1 MAGDA
6 RTRILEAAK
15 ALAESHDSVQGV
27 TISLE
32 SVAHQ
37 AGLTKPGLMY
47 HFPSKQA
54 LMVGVVDHAAEHWAH
69 MLAGQAGKPVGE
81 LSSFER
87 HRAYV
92 AVATTAEVS
101 RADYWIFSDALYH
114 PTLAEAWSGHL
125 GPWFDTV
132 GLDAQAVSLLTAA
145 RFCADGAWMSEA
157 TGVFRSTDLAAVR
170 EHALGLIDMAE
181 RLTAGNGRAAANR
194 RTGAE
199 EPAAA
204 GECSAAEDRAVADDA
219 GTDTGTATGTGTGT
233 REVTA

>member
-54 LMVGVVDHAAEHWAH
+54 LMVGVVDHAAEHWAQ

-92 AVATTAEVS
+92 TVATTAEVS

-170 EHALGLIDMAE
+170 EHALGLIDTAE
-181 RLTAGNGRAAANR
+181 RLTAGNGRAAANCR
-194 RTGAE
+194 DGAE
-199 EPAAA
+199 EPAVA

-219 GTDTGTATGTGTGT
+219 GTDTGTGTGT

>member
-92 AVATTAEVS
+92 TVATTAEVS

-170 EHALGLIDMAE
+170 EHALGFIDTAE
-181 RLTAGNGRAAANR
+181 SLTAGNGRAAANCR
-194 RTGAE
+194 NGAE
-199 EPAAA
+199 EPTAA
-204 GECSAAEDRAVADDA
+204 GECSAAEDRAVADD
-219 GTDTGTATGTGTGT
+219 TGTGT